1 LNSSNAQPQGG
12 SVAAA
17 REIRSEFESDFHA
30 AQHDVAR
37 VLFESISID
46 SLSIDYPPAPSDRD
60 GFERKVSSAVS
71 TVSPQVDRD
80 TLVDLITSECVG
92 LGPVEMYLDDPEVQ
106 DIYVNRFDQI
116 LIRRNGEM
124 LVAQRAFSHPD
135 FLSLA
140 AQRLLGTRDENVGAD
155 EVRFG
160 DGTRV
165 HVVMPPL
172 SVDGPA
178 LTIRKPPTEHPSL
191 DDLVGRDALS
201 SGMREF
207 LERAVQSGR
216 SILVAGPTS
225 SGKSTLLGAV
235 AGLIPEGT
243 RVVTV
248 EESSHLNLALN
259 SVVRLESN
267 PATNH
272 DLRYL
277 VRTAVAMHP
286 ERIIVDECRGGEA
299 YEWVTSAASGTEGSM
314 IATHGTS
321 ASDALGRLESLC
333 LLGNPEI
340 SPRGLREQISR
351 AVDFVVVVHRNGDN
365 GFRVRQITEVQG
377 VDLDAFR
384 LNDVFYYRVE
394 GSEEQFHPTG
404 YIPLFYEDLR
414 HSGIEVDFDI
424 FRD

>member
-1 LNSSNAQPQGG
+1 MGSGSAQPQRN
-12 SVAAA
+12 VAPA
-17 REIRSEFESDFHA
+17 REMRSEFEADFHA

-37 VLFESISID
+37 VLFEGISAQE
-46 SLSIDYPPAPSDRD
+46 LPIDYPPMSSDRD
-60 GFERKVSSAVS
+60 DFEREVSNAVGKVN
-71 TVSPQVDRD
+71 PMVDRD
-80 TLVDLITSECVG
+80 TLVDLIASECVG
-92 LGPVEMYLDDPEVQ
+92 LGPIELYLDDPSVQ

-116 LIRRNGEM
+116 LVRRNGEM
-124 LVAQRAFSHPD
+124 LVAERAFSHPD
-135 FLSLA
+135 FLTLA
-140 AQRLLGTRDENVGAD
+140 AQRLLGTRDESIGAD

-191 DDLVGRDALS
+191 DDLVSRDVLS
-201 SGMREF
+201 TGMREF
-207 LERAVQSGR
+207 LERTVQSGR

-248 EESSHLNLALN
+248 EESTHLDLPLN

-351 AVDFVVVVHRNGDN
+351 AVDFVLVVHRSGDN

-414 HSGIEVDFDI
+414 HSGVEVDFDI